1 MRVIWRPAKLGTL
14 APGGAYLASGS
25 VSLTVPSA
33 AMLASTW
40 PAIALAIEPMR
51 RTERPFG
58 SVLLPGRVSPKPS
71 TTDSSPR
78 TAATTRPGAPELSA
92 STVPI
97 MDVASFRHEV
107 FGLRVLGGDAGNRDG
122 EQSCEQRGFDP
133 SREDHASLRTRGRRG
148 RAGTTAYRT
157 AMETRLPRRLKHLR

>member
-1 MRVIWRPAKLGTL
+1 
-14 APGGAYLASGS
+14 
-25 VSLTVPSA
+25 
-33 AMLASTW
+33 MLASTW

-97 MDVASFRHEV
+97 MDVASFNTRSS
-107 FGLRVLGGDAGNRDG
+107 A
-122 EQSCEQRGFDP
+122 C
-133 SREDHASLRTRGRRG
+133 ASLAVTPAVATASRAASSAGLTLRGKIMPASG
-148 RAGTTAYRT
+148 GAAGEGVPA
-157 AMETRLPRRLKHLR
+157 P